1 MRFKALVLVAA
12 VGAMAVPASA
22 QSYRDACRDQR
33 GSNQAAGVILGSIV
47 GGVLGS
53 NVAARGHRSD
63 GTALG
68 AVLGGVVGS
77 QVGRGSANCDTR
89 YAPNSP
95 YPPSQYGQQYG
106 QPYGYGGYPDDLSAY
121 GYERAPDYGYRAD
134 QYDRDREYG
143 YGDRG
148 WDGDRDHKTHHTR
161 ERDVYA
167 QDRRD
172 YIDQDFAGRDCSNAT
187 QITRL
192 PDGTEIRRTVD
203 ACRNAYYGG
212 WKVED

>member
-77 QVGRGSANCDTR
+77 QVGRGSANCDPR
-89 YAPNSP
+89 YAGVTP
-95 YPPSQYGQQYG
+95 YPPYPTSQYGQQYG
-106 QPYGYGGYPDDLSAY
+106 QPYGYGGYPDDRSAY
-121 GYERAPDYGYRAD
+121 GYERAPDYGYRT
-134 QYDRDREYG
+134 DREYG